1 MCRSD
6 QEKLEDRI
14 FELLDTHVSGREI
27 CEELGL
33 ELNSGIDLILK
44 VFDERGTPNLVEARA
59 AIDRLAA
66 IRY

>member
-1 MCRSD
+1 MCQSD
-6 QEKLEDRI
+6 QQQLEDRI
-14 FELLDTHVSGREI
+14 FELLDTHVRGRDI

-44 VFDERGTPNLVEARA
+44 VFDERKTPNLIAAREE
-59 AIDRLAA
+59 IDRLAA

>member
-1 MCRSD
+1 MCGSN
-6 QEKLEDRI
+6 QAELEDRI
-14 FELLDTHVSGREI
+14 YQLLDTHVSGREI

-44 VFDERGTPNLVEARA
+44 VFDERKTPNLIAARE

>member
-1 MCRSD
+1 MCQSD
-6 QEKLEDRI
+6 QKELEDKI

-44 VFDERGTPNLVEARA
+44 VFDERGTPRLVEARA
-59 AIDRLAA
+59 ALDDLAA
-66 IRY
+66 IKF

>member
-1 MCRSD
+1 MCQSD

>member
-1 MCRSD
+1 MCQSG
-6 QEKLEDRI
+6 QETLEDKI

>member
-1 MCRSD
+1 MCYSD
-6 QEKLEDRI
+6 QKELEDRI
-14 FELLDTHVSGREI
+14 FDLLDTHVRGRDI

-33 ELNSGIDLILK
+33 ELDPGINLILK
-44 VFDERGTPNLVEARA
+44 VFDERKTPNLVAARE